1 MIPRAPLTL
10 AAILVL
16 ACGADREA
24 DTPRDT
30 LPPRVST
37 ERPRIVFLGTSLTA
51 GLGVSPDS
59 AFPALIQRRLDSLGA
74 AFDVVNA
81 GVSGETAAG
90 GLRRA
95 GWMLGQPFEIL
106 VVELGANDGLRG
118 TEPDS
123 IRGTLGELIT
133 LARSRA
139 PEAAIVLAGM
149 EAPPNLGTRY
159 TASFR
164 AIFPALAAQH
174 EVTLIPFLLEGVAGI
189 DSLNQSDRMHPNEAG
204 HRVLAETVWRTLAPL
219 VGATDRS
226 PAS

>member
-10 AAILVL
+10 AAILAL
-16 ACGADREA
+16 ACAGEREA
-24 DTPRDT
+24 DTSRDSPHRQ
-30 LPPRVST
+30 LAA

-59 AFPALIQRRLDSLGA
+59 AYPALIQRRLDSLGA

-95 GWMLGQPFEIL
+95 AWILGEPFEIL
-106 VVELGANDGLRG
+106 VLELGANDGLRG
-118 TEPDS
+118 AAPDS
-123 IRGTLGELIT
+123 IRATLGELIA

-164 AIFPALAAQH
+164 AIFPALAADYQ
-174 EVTLIPFLLEGVAGI
+174 VTLIPFLLDGVAAI
-189 DSLNQSDRMHPNEAG
+189 DSLNQNDRIHPNEAG
-204 HRVLAETVWRTLAPL
+204 HRVVAERVWEALDPL
-219 VGATDRS
+219 VSARARPPGS
-226 PAS
+226 